1 MYIMTFLKKNG
12 GKTYKKGGN
21 GGASG
26 YGVHV
31 WGSGNQ
37 QHGGAEDNTIVAI
50 HDPATF
56 VKGGS
61 AQKIKGGNLAT
72 MGVPVLLLAANHLYK
87 PKSWRG
93 KKIVGGGVND
103 IKKGAGIFTELAVPA
118 VLLTANHLYRHTNK
132 NTTRNNRTRKVLLK
146 RSSK

>member
-1 MYIMTFLKKNG
+1 MTSLKKHG
-12 GKTYKKGGN
+12 GKISYKKGGN

-37 QHGGAEDNTIVAI
+37 QHGGTEDNTIVAL

-56 VKGGS
+56 VRGGS
-61 AQKIKGGNLAT
+61 TQKLKGGNLAT
-72 MGVPVLLLAANHLYK
+72 MGVPALLLAANHLYK

-93 KKIVGGGVND
+93 KNKVGGSING
-103 IKKGAGIFTELAVPA
+103 IKKGAGILTELAVPA
-118 VLLTANHLYRHTNK
+118 VLITANHLYRRSKK
-132 NTTRNNRTRKVLLK
+132 NTTRNNRTRKVSFK
-146 RSSK
+146 RRSK